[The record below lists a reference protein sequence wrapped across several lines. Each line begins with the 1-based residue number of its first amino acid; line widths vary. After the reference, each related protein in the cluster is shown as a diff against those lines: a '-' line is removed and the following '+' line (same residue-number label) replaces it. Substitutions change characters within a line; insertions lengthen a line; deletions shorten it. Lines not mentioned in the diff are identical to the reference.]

1 MITDIAEQIGAISR
15 PERVLA
21 SEKSWQQLPG
31 VHNET
36 CCLSAIAPPGRCA
49 NSSQVRRATA
59 SLPIRPDCT
68 VACRHGTSRWSWN
81 WLPRCR

>member
-31 VHNET
+31 
-36 CCLSAIAPPGRCA
+36 P
-49 NSSQVRRATA
+49 Q
-59 SLPIRPDCT
+59 
-68 VACRHGTSRWSWN
+68 
-81 WLPRCR
+81 